1 MQNLAEF
8 DLTHP
13 EVIKRQ
19 FEEHCRTLAMGLAI
33 PISDGN
39 GKVIYLNSFEQ
50 LAQHFPNLAPA
61 SKNQMKQQYQ
71 L

>member
-8 DLTHP
+8 DVTHP

-39 GKVIYLNSFEQ
+39 GKVIYLNSFEELVQRFPQ
-50 LAQHFPNLAPA
+50 LEQGF
-61 SKNQMKQQYQ
+61 KN
-71 L
+71 